1 LKLNDKLAKV
11 NNNFNVYLY
20 DNGFMLEIGGQSDTD
35 DWVTARVLCSS
46 LDELIELI
54 TEAAAMD
61 RD

>member
-1 LKLNDKLAKV
+1 MKLNDKLAKV